1 MDHGNDINESPSI
14 HRSQVIEKRM
24 EMIAMLLDKLNG
36 EEIVQQSKTMRVSQK
51 RKGRNN
57 DRFIQIVAGIFFHRI
72 R

>member
-1 MDHGNDINESPSI
+1 MDHGNDINEGPSV

-36 EEIVQQSKTMRVSQK
+36 EEIVQQSKTRQASHK

-57 DRFIQIVAGIFFHRI
+57 DKLMRIVAGIFFHRI
-72 R
+72 

>member
-1 MDHGNDINESPSI
+1 MEPRNDTNESPSV

-24 EMIAMLLDKLNG
+24 EMIAVLLDKLNG
-36 EEIVQQSKTMRVSQK
+36 EEIVQQSKTKQKPQK

-57 DRFIQIVAGIFFHRI
+57 DKLMQIVGGIFFHRI

>member
-1 MDHGNDINESPSI
+1 MDPRDDINESPSI

-36 EEIVQQSKTMRVSQK
+36 EEIVQQPQSKQISHK

-57 DRFIQIVAGIFFHRI
+57 DKLVRIVAGIFFHRI

>member
-1 MDHGNDINESPSI
+1 MDHGSDIESPSV

-24 EMIAMLLDKLNG
+24 EMIAALLDKLNG
-36 EEIVQQSKTMRVSQK
+36 EEIVQQSKTTKQVSQK

-57 DRFIQIVAGIFFHRI
+57 DRLLQIVAGIFFHRI

>member
-1 MDHGNDINESPSI
+1 MDHGTDINESPSV

-36 EEIVQQSKTMRVSQK
+36 EEIVQQSKTRQVSHK

-57 DRFIQIVAGIFFHRI
+57 DRLMQIVAGIFFHRI

>member
-1 MDHGNDINESPSI
+1 MEHGNNIDESPAV

-36 EEIVQQSKTMRVSQK
+36 EEIVQQSKTRQAPQK

-57 DRFIQIVAGIFFHRI
+57 DKLMQIVAGIFFHRI

>member
-36 EEIVQQSKTMRVSQK
+36 EEIVQQSKTRRVSQK